1 MIFLTRKQKTTLI
14 NKNKNMQELT
24 KASLHEAISS
34 NPAIVIKFEASWCS
48 SCQATREMF
57 ERISNEFPQAKF
69 ASIDLANNQE
79 IMDSYNIEDLPTI
92 AVFKNGKE
100 ETRIAGVKTEQA
112 LRAKLAS
119 SLKQA

>member
-1 MIFLTRKQKTTLI
+1 LIFLTRKQKTTLI

-24 KASLHEAISS
+24 KATLLQELSS
-34 NPAIVIKFEASWCS
+34 NPVIVIKFEASWCS